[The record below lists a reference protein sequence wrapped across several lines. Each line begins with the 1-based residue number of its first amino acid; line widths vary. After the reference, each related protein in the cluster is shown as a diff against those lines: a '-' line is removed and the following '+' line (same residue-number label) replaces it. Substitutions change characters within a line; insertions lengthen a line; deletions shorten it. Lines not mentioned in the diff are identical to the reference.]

1 MIQNVSKSIILKL
14 INLIINVNIL
24 KVLKIVQLMNIMINK
39 YSLIIKM
46 RNYVYLVYKMI
57 NI

>member
-39 YSLIIKM
+39 YSLIIRM
-46 RNYVYLVYKMI
+46 RNYVYLVHKMI

>member
-14 INLIINVNIL
+14 INLILNVNIL
-24 KVLKIVQLMNIMINK
+24 KVLKIAQLMNIMINR
-39 YSLIIKM
+39 YFLIIRM
-46 RNYVYLVYKMI
+46 RNYVYLVHKMI